1 VDAHGIGLA
10 AQPVA
15 ATAAARERSISYP
28 TEAYERV
35 QDGPAHDGF
44 YLDHR
49 ARVVTDLLR
58 RFGVTGLWEIGSGS
72 GNMALPLM
80 RAGFDVT
87 AVEPLESGAALSAR
101 RGVSTICA
109 TLEELR
115 LPDASLPAVGM
126 FDVLEH
132 LAAPA
137 ELLGEVRRVL
147 QPDGILVV
155 TVPAAPALWSDLD
168 EALGHYR
175 RYRRATLR
183 AELREGGFDRLLVR
197 HIYASLVPAAGL
209 LRALPYRLGRRTTT
223 SDVLASVER
232 ELSLSP
238 ALDAAARSVL
248 ALESAL
254 SRIVP
259 LPCGLSLVGVFR
271 RGRP

>member
-1 VDAHGIGLA
+1 VDAHGIDLVA
-10 AQPVA
+10 RPVSA
-15 ATAAARERSISYP
+15 PAAARERSISYP
-28 TEAYERV
+28 AEAYERDQEGPV
-35 QDGPAHDGF
+35 QDGF
-44 YLDHR
+44 YLAHR
-49 ARVVTDLLR
+49 ARVVADLLR

-72 GNMALPLM
+72 GNMALPLK

-101 RGVSTICA
+101 RGVTTICA

-115 LPDASLPAVGM
+115 LPDAGLRAVGM

-168 EALGHYR
+168 EALGHHR
-175 RYRRATLR
+175 RYRRASLS
-183 AELREGGFDRLLVR
+183 AELRECGFDRLLVR
-197 HIYASLVPAAGL
+197 HIYASLVPAAAL

-223 SDVLASVER
+223 SDVLASVQR
-232 ELSLSP
+232 ELSLPP

-254 SRIVP
+254 SRIVRP
-259 LPCGLSLVGVFR
+259 PCGLSLVGVFR